1 MIELLGYPFMQ
12 RALLAALLTGLIAPA
27 IGTYIVQRRLS
38 LLGDG
43 LGHVAIAG
51 VGLALL
57 TGAAPLPIAVVVCVV
72 GAIIVEVLR
81 QQGKASGDVGLAI
94 LFYGGLAAG
103 VLMSGIA
110 GAGTGALS
118 QYLFGSL
125 TTVTPADLVLV
136 SVLAVVVL
144 VLTIGLAPQLFAVST
159 DEEFARTQGLR
170 VKVYNIMIVV
180 LAAVTVT
187 LAMRTVGLLLVSAMM
202 VMPVAAAQNLVRGL
216 FASFWCSMIIG
227 VVVAVGGAAGSFYA
241 DTAPGALIVVL
252 AIAVF
257 MISWPV
263 SVAAAPAT
271 RRRRPRAGGRRGG
284 AEQPARD
291 GRRGS
296 PAPART
302 RAAGIPGSATATTRT
317 SSTRATG
324 MRSTP
329 TTTTS
334 TEAGS
339 MSDSVSE
346 STGGMAP
353 AQRRTRQRAAVE
365 EIVRDLTEFRTAQ
378 QIHDDL
384 RHRATGSA

>member
-1 MIELLGYPFMQ
+1 MIEILGYPFMQ

-57 TGAAPLPIAVVVCVV
+57 TGRAPLPIAVVVCVV
-72 GAIIVEVLR
+72 GAVIVEVLR
-81 QQGKASGDVGLAI
+81 QQGKATGDVGLAI

-125 TTVTPADLVLV
+125 TTVTSGDLILV

-144 VLTIGLAPQLFAVST
+144 ALTIGLAPQLFAVST
-159 DEEFARTQGLR
+159 DEDFARTQGIPVRL
-170 VKVYNIMIVV
+170 YNIVIVV

-202 VMPVAAAQNLVRGL
+202 VVPVAAAQNFVRGL
-216 FASFWCSMIIG
+216 FASFWCAMAIG

-263 SVAAAPAT
+263 SMLL
-271 RRRRPRAGGRRGG
+271 RRRR
-284 AEQPARD
+284 ARLVVPEPVD
-291 GRRGS
+291 DEEELAS
-296 PAPART
+296 PHVSVIEGHPHQHGPDCGHT
-302 RAAGIPGSATATTRT
+302 RLRHG
-317 SSTRATG
+317 
-324 MRSTP
+324 
-329 TTTTS
+329 
-334 TEAGS
+334 
-339 MSDSVSE
+339 D
-346 STGGMAP
+346 
-353 AQRRTRQRAAVE
+353 
-365 EIVRDLTEFRTAQ
+365 
-378 QIHDDL
+378 HDDFIHEGH
-384 RHRATGSA
+384 RHAVHADHYDEH